1 MTLFKRHRLANGL
14 TLAKLAAR
22 IGVSTAAVQT
32 WEVGRCTPSAAL
44 IPKLAKAL
52 HLSPMALMELLDP
65 DHAAPRPIDPIAEPA
80 VA

>member
-1 MTLFKRHRLANGL
+1 MTPLKRHRLANGL

-52 HLSPMALMELLDP
+52 GLPPMAVMDMLDP
-65 DHAAPRPIDPIAEPA
+65 EHSPTRQTPVTEPA